1 MYKTQLYFDFS
12 RILLHRELKAG
23 SLVRAQLLKTNKG
36 SVNIVIG
43 HHSFS
48 QVITIPSITSSLMQL
63 ASFTPSKMSSTN
75 SPSFTLLS
83 SMKRPLSSTKQ
94 SLSSSSSSS
103 SSQTERVL
111 PTVLSDT
118 QTESNFLNLL
128 AIVLAS
134 TSIVFIILLLII
146 LITILLR
153 KRHHHSTP
161 PTSATNPYE
170 VAPPPHQ
177 LEEIY
182 DIPTASTDNKIYY
195 EDLK

>member
-12 RILLHRELKAG
+12 RILLHKELKAG

-48 QVITIPSITSSLMQL
+48 QVITIPSTTSSLMQL
-63 ASFTPSKMSSTN
+63 TSFTPSKMSSTN

-83 SMKRPLSSTKQ
+83 SMKRPLSTKQ